1 MVSTAEEN
9 KAANNEDIKLI
20 FINCT
25 PFTYCISE
33 TNNRKKDNA
42 TNIDGA
48 IPRYNLKAQKHKER
62 ITSQAGNS
70 GIKYRKW

>member
-42 TNIDGA
+42 TDNDRT

-70 GIKYRKW
+70 GIKYRK